1 MTRHAFAN
9 YLRTGMLAAALA
21 GAFVPSVAQAAA
33 SNANAAK
40 AASILGVLSPARA
53 ASAQNVAP
61 ATMIGHLDT
70 YEMEMK
76 TALKISDPVRRNA
89 AIGVA
94 RGNLATSSN
103 KQLTPLAV
111 MRIDA
116 LLRLPDSPPLL
127 GTASR

>member
-1 MTRHAFAN
+1 MTRKTLGIYIGTVA
-9 YLRTGMLAAALA
+9 LAVALA
-21 GAFVPSVAQAAA
+21 GAFELSGVQAAA
-33 SNANAAK
+33 SNANAAR
-40 AASILGVLSPARA
+40 AASILGVLSPVRA

-103 KQLTPLAV
+103 KQLTPLAI
-111 MRIDA
+111 MRIDT
-116 LLRLPDSPPLL
+116 LLGLPDSPPLL
-127 GTASR
+127 GTTSR